1 MALEDELC
9 PENVQEL
16 LKLLSCI
23 KNNTNEAQVESCM
36 SLLAEGLDEEEDVD
50 RLETEQA
57 HCTVQSAM
65 RDYKTSYKIQLHGCY
80 VLYRLMEL
88 SPKVRSEL
96 QDKHTHRFILKIMN
110 RYADKMCQVVGCKML
125 SALCTTIRTRSDALD
140 NGAVGAVLYA
150 MSHFGEDEEFYI
162 PAFEALT
169 QLLSDDPSAQENF
182 IKEVKNSRKKYRMVV
197 EIMEKHAKS
206 GEPARVTMFL
216 FFLEKQKQWK
226 QIYN

>member
-1 MALEDELC
+1 
-9 PENVQEL
+9 
-16 LKLLSCI
+16 
-23 KNNTNEAQVESCM
+23 
-36 SLLAEGLDEEEDVD
+36 
-50 RLETEQA
+50 
-57 HCTVQSAM
+57 
-65 RDYKTSYKIQLHGCY
+65 
-80 VLYRLMEL
+80 
-88 SPKVRSEL
+88 
-96 QDKHTHRFILKIMN
+96 MN

-206 GEPARVTMFL
+206 AFEGHREILVQQGVVLGILRALQNCKDCAVVQKNGLTAL
-216 FFLEKQKQWK
+216 ALLAEALENNLHDMQVGLVASNGKNDLRIFVVSPVQDFGPPQLRC
-226 QIYN
+226 QGFENPSSHPELPEGGACTYLIQ